1 VCWFEDRV
9 CARVVADGVK
19 VKFAPQTVSRC
30 LAVCL
35 VALLSAM
42 LAEGQAAQLDRW
54 PISAQQVDRAIE
66 AMQAYLI
73 GQQNRTTGR
82 WPGRYDEG
90 SYEGGRTTLATL
102 ALVESGIS
110 IQEAA
115 VARGVQACSRIPM
128 DKTYTRSLRAQLM
141 AKLPKPYAAV
151 LRRDVQ
157 WLGVQQDGGGFSY
170 GENNRGSGQKDQSN
184 THFGVLGFAAYEQQG
199 GRVSRRAWGLL
210 SEHLL
215 DTQNEDGGW
224 GYRANGGSSAAM
236 SAAGLTGLLSA
247 RWSLER
253 TRNQSDP
260 RVVAAV
266 DAGFEYLGQHLKRFS
281 PGGGGSHG
289 LYGLLAIERC
299 LLWDGRSQIAG
310 EDWFKRYAYEL
321 LKSLRD
327 DGSVGDGV
335 IDTSF
340 ALIFL
345 SRGRVPVWASKLALQ
360 RQAWNNRPNDLN
372 RFTRRLSDWREVDLG
387 WQVVAITGNS
397 LKWLNAPILYLSIDE
412 PLTLVDAELAAIK
425 QYIDL
430 GGLLVINPEPGPGAT
445 DKVQSK
451 LEEIIESVQETLA
464 RVYPTSLWGAVDA
477 GHPLMDLV
485 LAPVNETKAP
495 MTLNNGARDLVVM
508 LPSDYGKLLQ
518 SDHESVEAE
527 AVRSIMTNLYAWVTN
542 RGRDRPRL
550 ATPLVEPMNPMPA
563 RSIRVV
569 RAVPAGY
576 ESTEWYAW
584 TPFAARFQWVTDRTL
599 LFSSLTLDKIA
610 SVQAPIVH
618 LPGTSAIELSDAEL
632 DAVVAYTQR
641 GGLLLVETVGGRG
654 DFARSVSK
662 QLDDRLG
669 RGKRMGG
676 ADPIITGRVRGAMD
690 RSVVGF
696 QHFTQLNFPFKDVPR
711 LLMHEVDGRPAV
723 LISELDLSLAAMDL
737 NRYGIHGYSIDSAR
751 GLLVNILLYAE
762 QAAESFASQQS
773 AEAVGAAR

>member
-1 VCWFEDRV
+1 MCV
-9 CARVVADGVK
+9 DGVK
-19 VKFAPQTVSRC
+19 VKFVSQTISRWI
-30 LAVCL
+30 AGTVI
-35 VALLSAM
+35 LLCSVIQ
-42 LAEGQAAQLDRW
+42 AEGQTAQLDRW
-54 PISAQQVDRAIE
+54 PINAQQVDRAIE

-73 GQQNRTTGR
+73 DQQNRTTGR
-82 WPGRYDEG
+82 WPGRYDDG

-102 ALVESGIS
+102 ALIESGMS
-110 IQEAA
+110 VQEAP
-115 VARGVQACSRIPM
+115 VARGVQACSRIKM
-128 DKTYTRSLRAQLM
+128 EKTYTRSLRAQLM

-157 WLGVQQDGGGFSY
+157 WLGAQQDGGGFSY
-170 GENNRGSGQKDQSN
+170 GEKTRGSGNNDQSN
-184 THFGVLGFAAYEQQG
+184 THFGVLGLAAYEQQG
-199 GRVSRRAWGLL
+199 GQVSRRAWGLL

-215 DTQNEDGGW
+215 DHQNQDGGW
-224 GYRANGGSSAAM
+224 GYRAKGGSSAAM

-253 TRNQSDP
+253 TRNQPDP

-266 DAGFEYLGQHLKRFS
+266 DAGFAYLGQNLNRFF
-281 PGGGGSHG
+281 PGGGGGHG

-299 LLWDGRSQIAG
+299 LLWDGRAQIAG

-321 LKSLRD
+321 LKSIRA

-345 SRGRVPVWASKLALQ
+345 ARGRVPVWASKLALQ

-387 WQVVAITGNS
+387 WQVVAITENP

-412 PLTLVDAELAAIK
+412 PLTLVDAELASIK

-430 GGLLVINPEPGPGAT
+430 GGLLVINPEPGPGVA
-445 DKVQSK
+445 DKVQQK
-451 LEEIIESVQETLA
+451 LEEITESVQETLA
-464 RVYPTSLWGAVDA
+464 RVYPTSLWEAVDA
-477 GHPLMDLV
+477 AHPLMDLV
-485 LAPVNETKAP
+485 LAPVSETKSP
-495 MTLNNGARDLVVM
+495 MTLSNGARDLVVM

-518 SDHESVEAE
+518 SDHESVDAD
-527 AVRSIMTNLYAWVTN
+527 AVRSIMTNLYAWATN

-584 TPFAARFQWVTDRTL
+584 TPFAARFQWVADRTL
-599 LFSSLTLDKIA
+599 LFSSLTLDKIGG
-610 SVQAPIVH
+610 VQAPIVH

-632 DAVVAYTQR
+632 DAIETYTRR
-641 GGLLLVETVGGRG
+641 GGMLLVETVGGRG
-654 DFARSVSK
+654 DFARGVSK
-662 QLDDRLG
+662 QLDDRIG
-669 RGKRMGG
+669 RAKRMAGS
-676 ADPIITGRVRGAMD
+676 DPIITGRVRGAMD
-690 RSVVGF
+690 RSAVGF
-696 QHFTQLNFPFKDVPR
+696 QHFTQLNFPFQDVPR
-711 LLMHEVDGRPAV
+711 LLVHEVDGRPAV

-762 QAAESFASQQS
+762 QAAERLG
-773 AEAVGAAR
+773 AEQEIESVKAAG